1 MMEASEKKSAPL
13 PAKLIA
19 GAIIA
24 AAIGLGA
31 FTLWQRGELPS
42 SDEAAIDAEVVHI
55 ATTVGGRIDQL
66 LVQENQ
72 RVKAG
77 DVLFIIDQ
85 TAYQLAVDQARAT
98 LDLTLANAD
107 LQERVIATET
117 ADAAIARDGVQRA
130 EINAAHARR
139 SAERLRPL
147 AEAGHIPRQQYD
159 AAETLARDAAI
170 TLKEARQRAAAA
182 QNAIGTGDGG
192 RATIAA
198 QRAALANAEHM
209 LENTI
214 VRAPHSGLIVGL
226 KTRSGETVAPFQS
239 LFTLITDQEW
249 FALANFREGELSKIN
264 EGDCVTAFSMIDRT
278 VPIKG
283 RVASIGT
290 GVASGNEI
298 DLPRS
303 APYIQRTLEWVKVSQ
318 SFPVRIKLED
328 PPEKLMRLGASA
340 LVQVRHGAA
349 CR

>member
-1 MMEASEKKSAPL
+1 MEASGKKSAPVS
-13 PAKLIA
+13 AKLAAFVIIGIA
-19 GAIIA
+19 LV
-24 AAIGLGA
+24 LGA
-31 FTLWQRGELPS
+31 FTLWQRSELPS
-42 SDEAAIDAEVVHI
+42 SDEAAIDADVVHV
-55 ATTVGGRIDQL
+55 AATVGGRIDQL

-85 TAYQLAVDQARAT
+85 TAYRLAVDQARAA
-98 LDLTLANAD
+98 LDLSLANAD

-117 ADAAIARDGVQRA
+117 ADAAIAREGVQRA
-130 EINAAHARR
+130 EVNAAHARR
-139 SAERLRPL
+139 TAERLRPL

-159 AAETLARDAAI
+159 AAETVARDAAI
-170 TLKEARQRAAAA
+170 TLKEARQRASAART
-182 QNAIGTGDGG
+182 AIGTGDGG

-226 KTRSGETVAPFQS
+226 KTRSGETIAPFQS
-239 LFTLITDQEW
+239 LFTLITDEEW
-249 FALANFREGELSKIN
+249 FALANFREGELAKIN
-264 EGDCVTAFSMIDRT
+264 EGDCVTAFSMIDRS

-283 RVASIGT
+283 RVESIGT
-290 GVASGNEI
+290 GVMSGNEI

-318 SFPVRIKLED
+318 SFPVRIKLD
-328 PPEKLMRLGASA
+328 QPPEKLMRLGASA
-340 LVQVRHGAA
+340 MVQVKHGAA

>member
-1 MMEASEKKSAPL
+1 MEASGKKPARFS
-13 PAKLIA
+13 AKLGA
-19 GAIIA
+19 GVVIA
-24 AAIGLGA
+24 AAIALGA
-31 FTLWQRGELPS
+31 LTVWQRNELPS
-42 SDEAAIDAEVVHI
+42 SDEASIDAEVVHV
-55 ATTVGGRIDQL
+55 AATVGGRIDQL

-85 TAYQLAVDQARAT
+85 TAYQLAVDQARAA
-98 LDLTLANAD
+98 LDLSLANAD
-107 LQERVIATET
+107 MQSRVIATET

-130 EINAAHARR
+130 EVNAAHARR
-139 SAERLRPL
+139 SADRLRPL

-182 QNAIGTGDGG
+182 RTAIGTGDGG

-198 QRAALANAEHM
+198 QRAALANAEH
-209 LENTI
+209 LLDSTI
-214 VRAPHSGLIVGL
+214 VRAPHDGLIVGL

-239 LFTLITDQEW
+239 LFTLITNEEW
-249 FALANFREGELSKIN
+249 FAVANFREGELARIN
-264 EGDCVTAFSMIDRT
+264 EGDCVTAFSMIDRS
-278 VPIKG
+278 VPIRG
-283 RVASIGT
+283 RVQSIGT
-290 GVASGNEI
+290 GVMAGNEI

-318 SFPVRIKLED
+318 RFPVRIKLVK

-340 LVQVRHGAA
+340 LVQVKHGAA

>member
-1 MMEASEKKSAPL
+1 MEASGKKSVPVS
-13 PAKLIA
+13 AKL
-19 GAIIA
+19 A
-24 AAIGLGA
+24 ALVVIGLALVLGA
-31 FTLWQRGELPS
+31 VTLWHRSELPS
-42 SDEAAIDAEVVHI
+42 SDEAAIDADVVHV
-55 ATTVGGRIDQL
+55 AATVGGRIDKL

-85 TAYQLAVDQARAT
+85 TAYRLAVDQARAA
-98 LDLTLANAD
+98 LDLSLANAD

-130 EINAAHARR
+130 EVNAAHARR
-139 SAERLRPL
+139 TAERLRPL

-159 AAETLARDAAI
+159 AAKTVARDADI
-170 TLKEARQRAAAA
+170 TLKEARLRASAAR
-182 QNAIGTGDGG
+182 NAIGTGDGG

-226 KTRSGETVAPFQS
+226 KTRSGETIAPFQS
-239 LFTLITDQEW
+239 LFTLITDEKW
-249 FALANFREGELSKIN
+249 YALANFREGELAKIN
-264 EGDCVTAFSMIDRT
+264 EGDCVTAFSMIDRS

-283 RVASIGT
+283 RVESIGS
-290 GVASGNEI
+290 GVMSGNEI

-303 APYIQRTLEWVKVSQ
+303 APYVQRTLEWVKVSQ
-318 SFPVRIKLED
+318 SFPVRIMLD
-328 PPEKLMRLGASA
+328 QPPEKLMRLGASA
-340 LVQVRHGAA
+340 MVQVKHGAA